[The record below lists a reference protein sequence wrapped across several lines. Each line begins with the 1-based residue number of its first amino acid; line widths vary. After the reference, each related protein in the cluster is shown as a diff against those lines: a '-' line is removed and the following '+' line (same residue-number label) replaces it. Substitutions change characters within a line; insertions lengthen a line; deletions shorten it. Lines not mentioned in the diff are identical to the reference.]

1 MINQYRLFIKKMSE
15 QKELKTKIEGF
26 NLIIY
31 LEDNITKENSSSL
44 GKLILDTATKTPQ
57 LLLKFDLSNLNG
69 ISSAGIHMLINIKNS
84 LKNQPNIKLENVTE
98 DIYNIFNT
106 TGLTELFDIE
116 QEYKK
121 FKMDNLEQV
130 GKGANSKVLKL
141 DEDKVI
147 KVFSKNSN
155 LDIVIRNEKKMTK
168 KAFLCGIPTPLTYDI
183 VHVGDCYGLIYEYLD
198 AKDLIKI
205 MEEDKAHLV
214 DYIKQ
219 FTQLM
224 KHMHSIEI
232 DSSKL
237 NDLRSL
243 ALRLF
248 PSLKGK
254 VLNDEDYEK
263 VKKIY
268 ENIPDK
274 KTFVHGDC
282 HPGNVMVKNGKM
294 YFIDLAAAGV
304 GHHINDLMGMY
315 NIYRINIHNPDKMKN
330 SPLLKNFTM
339 DELNLIWDTF
349 LKEYIGTNDE
359 NILKKAEEQIAGF
372 AFTRILFAEIAL
384 PGYLPKPVL
393 EMYTKKAVSF
403 YDKGL
408 EPLVF

>member
-1 MINQYRLFIKKMSE
+1 MSE
-15 QKELKTKIEGF
+15 QDQKLLKTKIEGF
-26 NLIIY
+26 NIIVY
-31 LEDNITKENSSSL
+31 LEGNITKENCISL
-44 GKLILDTATKTPQ
+44 EKNILDIATKTPQ
-57 LLLKFDLSNLNG
+57 LMLKFDLKELKN
-69 ISSAGIHMLINIKNS
+69 ITSAGIRMLMNIKNS
-84 LKNQPNIKLENVTE
+84 LKNQPNIKLENVNQNIYDILISSGLAE
-98 DIYNIFNT
+98 IFDIYKIYRDINI
-106 TGLTELFDIE
+106 
-116 QEYKK
+116 
-121 FKMDNLEQV
+121 DNLELV
-130 GKGANSKVLKL
+130 GKGANSKVLRL
-141 DEDKVI
+141 TDDKVI
-147 KVFSKNSN
+147 KIFSKNTN
-155 LDIVIRNEKKMTK
+155 LDMLIQNEANMTK
-168 KAFLCGIPTPLTYDI
+168 IAFQCGIPTPITYDI
-183 VHVGDCYGLIYEYLD
+183 VKAGDCYGLIYEYLD

-232 DSSKL
+232 KNNKF
-237 NDLRSL
+237 NDLKFMS
-243 ALRLF
+243 LRLL

-263 VKKIY
+263 IKKIY

-294 YFIDLAAAGV
+294 FFIDLAGAGV
-304 GHHINDLMGMY
+304 GHHITDLMGMY

-349 LKEYIGTNDE
+349 LKEYLGTEDE
-359 NILKKAEEQIAGF
+359 KILKKAEEQIAGF
-372 AFTRILFAEIAL
+372 SYTRILFAEIAL
-384 PGYLPKPVL
+384 PGYIPKPVL
-393 EMYTKKAVSF
+393 EMYIKKAVAY

>member
-1 MINQYRLFIKKMSE
+1 MSNQNGDV

-31 LEDNITKENSSSL
+31 LEGNITKENASYLEKS
-44 GKLILDTATKTPQ
+44 ILETATKTPQ
-57 LLLKFDLSNLNG
+57 LILKFDLKELKI
-69 ISSAGIHMLINIKNS
+69 ISSPGIRMFMNIKNS
-84 LKNQPNIKLENVTE
+84 LKNQPNIKLENVNQ
-98 DIYNIFNT
+98 DIYDIFIS
-106 TGLTELFDIE
+106 TGLTEIFDIE
-116 QEYKK
+116 KVYTE
-121 FKMDNLEQV
+121 MNIDNLELV
-130 GKGANSKVLKL
+130 GKGANSKILRL
-141 DEDKVI
+141 NEDKVI
-147 KVFSKNSN
+147 KIFSKNSR
-155 LDIVIRNEKKMTK
+155 LDIMIQNEKAMTK
-168 KAFLCGIPTPLTYDI
+168 QAYLCGISTPLTYDI
-183 VHVGDCYGLIYEYLD
+183 VKVGDCYGLIYEYLD

-205 MEEDKAHLV
+205 MEEDKEHLV
-214 DYIKQ
+214 DYVKQ

-224 KHMHSIEI
+224 KHMHSIEL
-232 DSSKL
+232 SNNKL
-237 NDLRSL
+237 IDLRAM

-268 ENIPDK
+268 ENIPYK

-304 GHHINDLMGMY
+304 GHHINDLMGMF

-330 SPLLKNFTM
+330 SPLLKNFTI

-349 LKEYIGTNDE
+349 LKEYLGTEDE
-359 NILKKAEEQIAGF
+359 KILKKAEEQIAGF
-372 AFTRILFAEIAL
+372 TYTRILFAEIAL
-384 PGYLPKPVL
+384 PGYIPKPIL
-393 EMYTKKAVSF
+393 EMYTKKAVAF